1 MIKQMKAILQKI
13 FVKIK
18 RSFLYDSKIGSD
30 RKAGERKRYLSVR

>member
-1 MIKQMKAILQKI
+1 MTPVFYGYIIRHSVTI
-13 FVKIK
+13 